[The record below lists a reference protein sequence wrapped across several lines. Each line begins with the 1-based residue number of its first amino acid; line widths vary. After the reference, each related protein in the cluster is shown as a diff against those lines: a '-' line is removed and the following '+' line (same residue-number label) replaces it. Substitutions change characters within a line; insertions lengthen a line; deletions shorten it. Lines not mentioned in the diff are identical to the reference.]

1 MPEVN
6 MIPMMGVM
14 LVVLAFFIFVSMTL
28 RTQEGANVPLPAL
41 AEGGTPIKSS
51 RPFIVALNEQGQI
64 LVDGQP
70 LTETQLA
77 DRMVT
82 YLNENPEGTIL
93 LKANR
98 DLPYEK
104 VVALLQ
110 TMRDVGGPSVSLAV
124 EQS

>member
-14 LVVLAFFIFVSMTL
+14 LVVLAFFVFVSMTL
-28 RTQEGANVPLPAL
+28 RNQEGADVPLPAL

-77 DRMVT
+77 DRMVAF
-82 YLNENPEGTIL
+82 LNENPEGSIL
-93 LKANR
+93 LKASR

-104 VVALLQ
+104 VVTLLQ
-110 TMRDVGGPSVSLAV
+110 TMRDVGGPSVALAV